1 MMKQHLILA
10 AVAAVA
16 AIAAVWVGAPPS
28 TVLLV
33 VFLLGCPLMM
43 LMMMRSMGG
52 HDGDTQHDRQ
62 GEDHKR
68 AGRS

>member
-16 AIAAVWVGAPPS
+16 VIVAVWAGAPAS
-28 TVLLV
+28 TVLFV
-33 VFLLGCPLMM
+33 VALLGCPLMM
-43 LMMMRSMGG
+43 LMMMRSMSG

-62 GEDHKR
+62 GEDHKK